1 MLETNVLLFKYT
13 GITQAVKE
21 ECVPNIGDRKGVV
34 SLLHV
39 KERGVKKD
47 FIKKVHI

>member
-1 MLETNVLLFKYT
+1 MLETNVLQFKYT
-13 GITQAVKE
+13 SITQAVKE